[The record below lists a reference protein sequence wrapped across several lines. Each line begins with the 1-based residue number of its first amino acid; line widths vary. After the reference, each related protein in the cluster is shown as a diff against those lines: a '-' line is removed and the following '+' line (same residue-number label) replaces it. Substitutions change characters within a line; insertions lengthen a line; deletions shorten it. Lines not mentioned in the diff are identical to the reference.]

1 MLPQMVAVE
10 RARWSVDRAAAA
22 SAADATEWALGAAA
36 GGRARSGSGSEWRA
50 ITQLPGSRL
59 AVVPEEPARPPPAD
73 PAAAPAAAAPSAAVV
88 QVALVTVNDVD
99 ITVTMHDGLPVK
111 LDLNDVAVVAPAAQA
126 GLARA
131 HAGQPYE
138 LAIDGVH
145 GSTAERRIQLQL
157 HKVKVPLRPL
167 ALTDPALLGHL
178 YVVTTRRMARQG
190 FTDSFSFLHAPRRA
204 RGPAPRLRASRPRRP
219 SGSRTW
225 TSPSTPCRWPLRATL
240 PSTS

>member
-1 MLPQMVAVE
+1 MVAVE

-22 SAADATEWALGAAA
+22 SAADATEWVLGAAA

-50 ITQLPGSRL
+50 ITQLPSGRL
-59 AVVPEEPARPPPAD
+59 AVVLEEPAPPPPTS
-73 PAAAPAAAAPSAAVV
+73 PAAAPAAATPLSSV
-88 QVALVTVNDVD
+88 QMALVTVNDVG
-99 ITVTMHDGLPVK
+99 ITATMHDGLPVK
-111 LDLNDVAVVAPAAQA
+111 LDLNDVAVTAPLAQA

-157 HKVKVPLRPL
+157 HKVKVPLKPL

-178 YVVTTRRMARQG
+178 YVASAQWM
-190 FTDSFSFLHAPRRA
+190 FSQVFADCFIFDA
-204 RGPAPRLRASRPRRP
+204 LR
-219 SGSRTW
+219 
-225 TSPSTPCRWPLRATL
+225 
-240 PSTS
+240 